1 MGPEVVGRSASNEG
15 SEMSMVSEAKPESS
29 ELRADVPRP
38 GRLRSLLTKCAVLA
52 IVVLF
57 NLVAL
62 EVGLRAIGRYRIDN
76 SEGYFERGGISY
88 LLKKNVNKDVRW
100 PTMSFTV
107 CTSDLG
113 FRVKAPGRQVVGDKP
128 YYVALG
134 ASDVFGN
141 GLNYEET
148 FVGIL
153 DEKLERNGMDVV
165 NMGVAGHHLQEQVAL
180 FKQFVSSRPPPRA
193 VILFFN
199 PLLIGG
205 FDDNHENVVVKRG
218 DLFPQ
223 DKWRV
228 ALLRKTLSNSSAAY
242 CFFRDSIRSL
252 QRRFSKREEFALSFY
267 IEKFSTKH
275 PIRTPERSKD
285 FLQNLDEFEQYV
297 RGLKAELIYVYCPPA
312 GGFLI
317 NDLKAK
323 GKVDPASVD
332 TQFFVDLVQGH
343 AQSRGLRFINLEPPV
358 QERYDKGEKLN
369 FDSDGH
375 YNGPTSQLVGDYLY
389 KMLAPVDTTALNQSP

>member
-1 MGPEVVGRSASNEG
+1 MIPQMNIAKERNREC
-15 SEMSMVSEAKPESS
+15 SEQTVDLPG
-29 ELRADVPRP
+29 P
-38 GRLRSLLTKCAVLA
+38 GRLRGFLTKCALLGIVIVLN
-52 IVVLF
+52 F
-57 NLVAL
+57 VAL
-62 EVGLRAIGRYRIDN
+62 EVGLRAIGRYRIN
-76 SEGYFERGGISY
+76 NPEGYFERGGISY
-88 LLKKNVNKDVRW
+88 VLKKNVSKEVRW

-107 CTSDLG
+107 YTSDLG
-113 FRVKAPGRQVVGDKP
+113 FRAKAPGRCVIGDKP

-141 GLNYEET
+141 GLDYEKT

-153 DEKLERNGMDVV
+153 DEKLERHGIDVI
-165 NMGVAGHHLQEQVAL
+165 NMGVAGHHLQEQIAL
-180 FKQFVSSRPPPRA
+180 FKQFVSSSGTTPKA

-205 FDDNHENVVVKRG
+205 YDDNHTNVVVKRG
-218 DLFPQ
+218 DLFP
-223 DKWRV
+223 DDNWRL

-242 CFFRDSIRSL
+242 CFFRDSIRSV
-252 QRRFSKREEFALSFY
+252 QRRFSPGEEFALSFY
-267 IEKFSTKH
+267 VEKFSTKH
-275 PIRTPERSKD
+275 RIRTPEKSQD
-285 FLQNLDEFEQYV
+285 FLRNLDAFEQYI
-297 RGLKAELIYVYCPPA
+297 RGLKTELIYVYCPPA

-343 AQSRGLRFINLEPPV
+343 AQSRGIRCINLEPPV
-358 QERYDKGEKLN
+358 QQRYDKGEKLN

-389 KMLAPVDTTALNQSP
+389 KMLAPVDHTAVN